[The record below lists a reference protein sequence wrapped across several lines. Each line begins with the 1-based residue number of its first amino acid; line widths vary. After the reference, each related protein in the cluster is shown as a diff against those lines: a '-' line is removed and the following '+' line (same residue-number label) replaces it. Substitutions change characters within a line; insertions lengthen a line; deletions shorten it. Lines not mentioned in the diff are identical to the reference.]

1 MASEAYNPLKD
12 EQGNWSTARMA
23 FWTTLLFTFWVIWWD
38 TEASREVPAAAYALL
53 STVLLGEIGWAGG
66 PRMMQH
72 VGKQLGGVAAGVASA
87 ARRFMGTDDRRTDD
101 ERG

>member
-1 MASEAYNPLKD
+1 MSARASHPLKD

-23 FWTTLLFTFWVIWWD
+23 FVGTLLFTFWMIYRD
-38 TEASREVPAAAYALL
+38 TLPGLEVPAAAYALL

-87 ARRFMGTDDRRTDD
+87 ARRFTGTDDRRTDD